1 MKKKRKLPR
10 FEDLTPEEY
19 QKLTSEL
26 KSELERLENRNEQ
39 MQNEISDLSARKAY
53 LEEISEQNERL
64 LKSKKLL

>member
-19 QKLTSEL
+19 QKVTSEL

-39 MQNEISDLSARKAY
+39 MQSEISDLSARKAY

-64 LKSKKLL
+64 LKGKKLL

>member
-64 LKSKKLL
+64 LKGKKLL

>member
-19 QKLTSEL
+19 QKVMSEL
-26 KSELERLENRNEQ
+26 KSELERLESRNEQ

-64 LKSKKLL
+64 LKGKKLL

>member
-10 FEDLTPEEY
+10 FKDLTPEEY

-64 LKSKKLL
+64 LKGKKLL

>member
-26 KSELERLENRNEQ
+26 KSEMERLETRNEQ
-39 MQNEISDLSARKAY
+39 MQDEISDLSARKAY

-64 LKSKKLL
+64 LKGKKLL

>member
-19 QKLTSEL
+19 QKVTSEL

-39 MQNEISDLSARKAY
+39 MQDEISDLSARKAY

-64 LKSKKLL
+64 LKGKKLL